1 MNAMSTDRC
10 ALTCGANPLNLAHG
24 WIAPSITW
32 TASVSIVVSMSTPES
47 QLLSAL

>member
-10 ALTCGANPLNLAHG
+10 AFTCGAKPLNFAHG
-24 WIAPSITW
+24 WIAPSMTW
-32 TASVSIVVSMSTPES
+32 TARVSTAVRMSTPVS